1 MLSFNRP
8 GLAPAL
14 GLLLGKISKKNLML
28 RGIKTV
34 TANALI
40 LYKHARFW
48 KHANIINANHFQE
61 AK

>member
-8 GLAPAL
+8 GLALAL

-40 LYKHARFW
+40 LYKHARF
-48 KHANIINANHFQE
+48 
-61 AK
+61 